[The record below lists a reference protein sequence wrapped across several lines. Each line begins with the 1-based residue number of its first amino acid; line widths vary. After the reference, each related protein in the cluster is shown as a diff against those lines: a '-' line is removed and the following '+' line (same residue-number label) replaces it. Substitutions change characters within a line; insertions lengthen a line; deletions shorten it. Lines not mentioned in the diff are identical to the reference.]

1 MERVPAHLPPAHGT
15 SELSFCCDPSNG
27 GIAESNAGGRYNQ
40 PRSRAYSNMEP
51 IDTYGE
57 EGNAADDV
65 VLLSHTNPTTP
76 LHHVTLTAKPHAFA
90 GAVLTPKH
98 ARELTP
104 ALVLSV
110 VVSLAEQASSTKG
123 GGSGGGGSASVTGSI
138 SGASAAVAAAAHHL
152 HTPSGASSIG
162 GGGGHGGVPPAP
174 PSPSLPHSPP
184 NLGRRPSSSSH
195 ASAHAAGAIP
205 GVANA
210 DAAFRTIQQSA
221 STDSGFG
228 GGGGAGGSVS
238 GTGGGSGGG
247 MAAGGGAQMPL
258 SPNAV
263 AAKFCESR
271 FCMMVC
277 VEYMSCMNPIDLAK
291 LKARY
296 GVWIPQLYWPEKS

>member
-1 MERVPAHLPPAHGT
+1 
-15 SELSFCCDPSNG
+15 
-27 GIAESNAGGRYNQ
+27 
-40 PRSRAYSNMEP
+40 MEP
-51 IDTYGE
+51 IDTYGG
-57 EGNAADDV
+57 EGGNGADDI
-65 VLLSHTNPTTP
+65 VLLSHPNPTTP

-123 GGSGGGGSASVTGSI
+123 GSGGGGGAHGSASVTGSI
-138 SGASAAVAAAAHHL
+138 SGAPAAGGHHV

-162 GGGGHGGVPPAP
+162 GGGHGGVPPPP

-184 NLGRRPSSSSH
+184 SHGRRPSTSSH
-195 ASAHAAGAIP
+195 ASAHTAVTTP

-210 DAAFRTIQQSA
+210 DAAFRTIQPTA

-228 GGGGAGGSVS
+228 GVGGG
-238 GTGGGSGGG
+238 GGGVGG
-247 MAAGGGAQMPL
+247 MAAGGGAPMPL

-263 AAKFCESR
+263 AAKFCESKV
-271 FCMMVC
+271 FAMVR
-277 VEYMSCMNPIDLAK
+277 VVIEYLNTYPRRVDTNIVLAQTNDDEPFGHKRTFKYFAFAHFHALIIVSCQPN
-291 LKARY
+291 
-296 GVWIPQLYWPEKS
+296 

>member
-1 MERVPAHLPPAHGT
+1 
-15 SELSFCCDPSNG
+15 
-27 GIAESNAGGRYNQ
+27 
-40 PRSRAYSNMEP
+40 MEP
-51 IDTYGE
+51 IDTYGGE
-57 EGNAADDV
+57 EGNAADDI
-65 VLLSHTNPTTP
+65 VLLSHPNPTTP

-123 GGSGGGGSASVTGSI
+123 GSGGGGAHGSASVTGSI
-138 SGASAAVAAAAHHL
+138 SGASAPAAGAHHG
-152 HTPSGASSIG
+152 HTPSCASSI
-162 GGGGHGGVPPAP
+162 GGGGHGGVPPPP

-195 ASAHAAGAIP
+195 VSAHAAGAAP

-210 DAAFRTIQQSA
+210 DAAFRTIQQTA

-228 GGGGAGGSVS
+228 GGAGGSVS
-238 GTGGGSGGG
+238 GIGSGGG

-263 AAKFCESR
+263 AAKFCESKV
-271 FCMMVC
+271 FAWV
-277 VEYMSCMNPIDLAK
+277 VVVIGYESNLFGKA
-291 LKARY
+291 KARY
-296 GVWIPQLYWPEKS
+296 GVWIPLLYCWSKR

>member
-1 MERVPAHLPPAHGT
+1 
-15 SELSFCCDPSNG
+15 
-27 GIAESNAGGRYNQ
+27 
-40 PRSRAYSNMEP
+40 MEP
-51 IDTYGE
+51 IDTYGG
-57 EGNAADDV
+57 EGGNGADDI
-65 VLLSHTNPTTP
+65 VLLSHPNPTTP

-123 GGSGGGGSASVTGSI
+123 GGAAAHGSASVTGSI
-138 SGASAAVAAAAHHL
+138 SGASAPAAGAHHG
-152 HTPSGASSIG
+152 HTPSGASST
-162 GGGGHGGVPPAP
+162 GGGGHGGVPPPP

-195 ASAHAAGAIP
+195 VSAHTAGAAP

-210 DAAFRTIQQSA
+210 DAAFRTIQQTA

-228 GGGGAGGSVS
+228 GGFGGGTGGSVS
-238 GTGGGSGGG
+238 GIGGGG
-247 MAAGGGAQMPL
+247 MAAGGGAQVPL

-263 AAKFCESR
+263 AAKFCESKG
-271 FCMMVC
+271 FAWVVVVFEC
-277 VEYMSCMNPIDLAK
+277 VY
-291 LKARY
+291 
-296 GVWIPQLYWPEKS
+296 